1 MKPLKLTMSGLFREG
16 WTEYP
21 QFDQQ
26 PLLLL
31 CGLWLKEAGFYVG
44 ARVRV
49 DLLGEGRL
57 VITLV
62 EQGREDEEMQP
73 VVWVPAEQ
81 IGKLEAACQR
91 EAAHA

>member
-1 MKPLKLTMSGLFREG
+1 MKPLKMTVSGLFRDG

-31 CGLWLKEAGFYVG
+31 AGLWLKEAGFYVG

-49 DLLGEGRL
+49 DVLGEGRL
-57 VITLV
+57 VVTLV
-62 EQGREDEEMQP
+62 EQGREDEELQP

-81 IGKLEAACQR
+81 IGRIEEAAR
-91 EAAHA
+91 A